1 MFLSTLRKETSSPDP
16 DDTASPVS
24 WRSSSSS
31 HRSTPS
37 GKRKN
42 SSSGGSQGVKRR
54 RVECTEGE
62 QDGELERKYVELY
75 CLSTGGYGTVF
86 TGYRRE
92 DLLPVAIKHIPSE
105 NVVHTTEDLPLEVA
119 LMQMAG
125 GDQSAS
131 GGTPVELLDWF
142 ELQDEVVLVMERPL
156 PCSDLFDYIMDRGC
170 LQEEEAKVLLRQLVE
185 GVIGIHSRG
194 VLHRD
199 IKPEN
204 ILIQTDPEGPRVR
217 LLDFGCGCVL
227 REGPY
232 TEFSGTTQYIPPEW
246 FTRRSYQAEPSAV
259 WQIGVVLYDM
269 VCGESPFN
277 TRTEIITQRLRIP
290 AHLSLQCKNLL
301 RRCLSRRPLRRPSLC
316 DLLQDP
322 WLSPHHDTDT

>member
-1 MFLSTLRKETSSPDP
+1 MTDVCSRTFRVHTQTHTWSVN
-16 DDTASPVS
+16 PVS
-24 WRSSSSS
+24 PLSI
-31 HRSTPS
+31 
-37 GKRKN
+37 
-42 SSSGGSQGVKRR
+42 
-54 RVECTEGE
+54 
-62 QDGELERKYVELY
+62 GELERKYVELY

-92 DLLPVAIKHIPSE
+92 DQLP
-105 NVVHTTEDLPLEVA
+105 DLPLEVA

-156 PCSDLFDYIMDRGC
+156 PCSDLFDRGC

-301 RRCLSRRPLRRPSLC
+301 RRCLSRRPLRRPSLR